1 MAKIEFYFDCSSPW
15 TYLGISRIGD
25 LARRNNAELHWRPVL
40 VGGIFNQV
48 NEQVYQNRANPDH
61 PKYRYMR
68 KDLMDWAA
76 MQGVQIGWPTIFPVN
91 AVKGM
96 RAAIHA
102 LDEGK
107 AEAFAMRLCHAYWG
121 EDRDIS
127 QDAEV
132 ARVAAE
138 VGLDGD
144 ATVAATAD
152 QAIKE
157 RLKDYTQQVV
167 DRGGFGSPTIFIND
181 TDMFFGND
189 RMDLIEWA
197 VQGRPAGG
205 PRR

>member
-1 MAKIEFYFDCSSPW
+1 MAKIEFYYDCSSPW
-15 TYLGISRIGD
+15 TYLAISRIGD
-25 LARRNNAELHWRPVL
+25 LARRNDAELYWRPVL

-76 MQGVQIGWPTIFPVN
+76 MQGLEINWPSIFPVN
-91 AVKGM
+91 SVKGM
-96 RAAIHA
+96 RAAVHA
-102 LDEGK
+102 LDNGK
-107 AEAFAMRLCHAYWG
+107 AEEFAMRLCHAYWG

-127 QDAEV
+127 QDEV
-132 ARVAAE
+132 VASVADD
-138 VGLDGD
+138 VGLDGA
-144 ATVAATAD
+144 ATLAATAD
-152 QAIKE
+152 QAIKD

-181 TDMFFGND
+181 MKMFFGND
-189 RMDLIEWA
+189 RMDLIEWT
-197 VQGRPAGG
+197 VQGRPTGG